1 MTDFVEWNPKH
12 HGHKPLHWTPDM
24 LTSVDGKSFVRQPNW
39 AWIAGSTYYVPP
51 EAVGMVREAVE
62 PEPVVTDADRIEAL
76 TAENERLASVA
87 TDFASSL
94 IVAENNL
101 SHVSE
106 ENERLREALRVYAG
120 PLEWE
125 QEGGWGVFPVW
136 ADGYPGGVYID
147 DNTLDFGD
155 AARAALEKQP

>member
-1 MTDFVEWNPKH
+1 MTDEELIEELSEMGRHYCRAHLPMGEK
-12 HGHKPLHWTPDM
+12 L
-24 LTSVDGKSFVRQPNW
+24 RQ
-39 AWIAGSTYYVPP
+39 AS
-51 EAVGMVREAVE
+51 
-62 PEPVVTDADRIEAL
+62 DRIKAL
-76 TAENERLASVA
+76 TAEVERLASVA

-120 PLEWE
+120 PMEWT

-147 DNTLDFGD
+147 DETLDFGD

>member
-1 MTDFVEWNPKH
+1 MTDDLVQRLRTELLEWLDKT
-12 HGHKPLHWTPDM
+12 KW
-24 LTSVDGKSFVRQPNW
+24 VRQTCQTHEL
-39 AWIAGSTYYVPP
+39 GLH
-51 EAVGMVREAVE
+51 R
-62 PEPVVTDADRIEAL
+62 ADILRNRIEAL

-106 ENERLREALRVYAG
+106 EKERLREALRVYAG
-120 PLEWE
+120 PMEWT
-125 QEGGWGVFPVW
+125 QEGGWGMFPVW

-147 DNTLDFGD
+147 DETLDFGD

>member
-1 MTDFVEWNPKH
+1 MTDDLVKRLRSNRPIPTLPH
-12 HGHKPLHWTPDM
+12 
-24 LTSVDGKSFVRQPNW
+24 
-39 AWIAGSTYYVPP
+39 
-51 EAVGMVREAVE
+51 EA
-62 PEPVVTDADRIEAL
+62 ADRIEAL

-120 PLEWE
+120 PMEWT

-147 DNTLDFGD
+147 DKTLDFGD
-155 AARAALEKQP
+155 AARAALGEQS

>member
-1 MTDFVEWNPKH
+1 MIEAAMKAMREEERANQNLELGFDDDVYD
-12 HGHKPLHWTPDM
+12 LAC
-24 LTSVDGKSFVRQPNW
+24 LT
-39 AWIAGSTYYVPP
+39 IA
-51 EAVGMVREAVE
+51 AIE
-62 PEPVVTDADRIEAL
+62 PFIEGALKDRIEAL

-147 DNTLDFGD
+147 DNTWDFGD

>member
-1 MTDFVEWNPKH
+1 MTEQMIEAAMKAMREEERVNQNLELGFDDDVYD
-12 HGHKPLHWTPDM
+12 LAV
-24 LTSVDGKSFVRQPNW
+24 LT
-39 AWIAGSTYYVPP
+39 IA
-51 EAVGMVREAVE
+51 AIE
-62 PEPVVTDADRIEAL
+62 PFIEGALKDRIEAL
-76 TAENERLASVA
+76 TAEIERLASVA

>member
-1 MTDFVEWNPKH
+1 MTNEELVKLLQELSGGMICGKH
-12 HGHKPLHWTPDM
+12 VIELG
-24 LTSVDGKSFVRQPNW
+24 Q
-39 AWIAGSTYYVPP
+39 A
-51 EAVGMVREAVE
+51 
-62 PEPVVTDADRIEAL
+62 ADRIEAL

-155 AARAALEKQP
+155 AARVALEKQP

>member
-1 MTDFVEWNPKH
+1 MTDRTNYCTGCKE
-12 HGHKPLHWTPDM
+12 
-24 LTSVDGKSFVRQPNW
+24 RQ
-39 AWIAGSTYYVPP
+39 
-51 EAVGMVREAVE
+51 
-62 PEPVVTDADRIEAL
+62 DRIEAL

-106 ENERLREALRVYAG
+106 ENKRFQEALRVYAG
-120 PLEWE
+120 PLEWT

-147 DNTLDFGD
+147 DENLDFGN
-155 AARAALEKQP
+155 AARAALGEQS